1 MNHTMRELMTPD
13 PVTLLH
19 TATLSD
25 AAIFMAQRNIGDVL
39 VETDGAVFGL
49 VTDRDIVVRGI
60 AKGLDPQSTTL
71 GEVCSRELV
80 TLTPGDFADDAVRLM
95 RERSVR
101 RIPIAEDGKVV
112 GVITLGDLAVERD
125 PSSALA
131 DISSSPSNR

>member
-80 TLTPGDFADDAVRLM
+80 TLAPGDSADDAVRLM

-101 RIPIAEDGKVV
+101 RIPITENGNVV
-112 GVITLGDLAVERD
+112 GVISLGDLAVERD